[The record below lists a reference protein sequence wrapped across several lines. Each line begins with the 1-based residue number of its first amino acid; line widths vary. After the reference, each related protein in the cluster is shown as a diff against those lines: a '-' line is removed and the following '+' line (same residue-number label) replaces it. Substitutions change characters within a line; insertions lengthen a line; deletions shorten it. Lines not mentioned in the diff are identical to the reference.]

1 MVVAEPQALRAHLR
15 RSYNRRALGPWT
27 AQPCH
32 DCHHSG
38 QRHHHSRWL
47 GSRMSATPATFE
59 SSACRCAGL
68 RPAIEP
74 GLIERD
80 HTDAPSTQKA
90 GVAWSRRVHPDEHNA
105 HLSASPNLL
114 GPVSVGRGRSGTP
127 TVLLLPRPCRRRKTT
142 TDY

>member
-1 MVVAEPQALRAHLR
+1 
-15 RSYNRRALGPWT
+15 
-27 AQPCH
+27 
-32 DCHHSG
+32 
-38 QRHHHSRWL
+38 
-47 GSRMSATPATFE
+47 MSATPATFE

-142 TDY
+142 TDYNVTVSIRKSRGGHAGARRDRFSAVTP